1 MHQNVKEHGL
11 YKPKGKEE
19 AVRKKTE
26 GSKKAPSERS
36 QIVKQV
42 MQDKGLKLIE
52 ASQYVK
58 QHGMYK
64 PKEKG
69 GELLS
74 LKSIDTLKGDT
85 IGPQTITKGNVKPT
99 LKQTYTKEAE
109 EAKTHPLQGGK
120 KPKS

>member
-1 MHQNVKEHGL
+1 MAEKGLKLIDASKYVKEHGL
-11 YKPKGKEE
+11 YKPKDKTGGSNEE
-19 AVRKKTE
+19 VVKTG

-42 MQDKGLKLIE
+42 MLEKGLKLIE

-58 QHGMYK
+58 QHGLYK

-85 IGPQTITKGNVKPT
+85 IGPQSITNGNVKP
-99 LKQTYTKEAE
+99 
-109 EAKTHPLQGGK
+109 
-120 KPKS
+120 